1 MSVNDLHRG
10 LSSSVFRVEQITQN
24 PVVAIPCRFD
34 PDYRHQKE
42 KSLWRLFFFQL
53 FFQSVNVVA
62 AAIAVGQI
70 GMPHKAD
77 MPHEVGICLY
87 VGHAEDLAQLPDA
100 VKSKH
105 LRIHA
110 SVDPIGH
117 MIRVCLK
124 FVKCDAAVP
133 QTVLILGKIPF
144 ARDRPCKRETVDDF
158 FRRMNACFRLR
169 KASFTKPMIASFCS
183 PASFSSRHMVITA

>member
-1 MSVNDLHRG
+1 MMELADVPDSKSGGSDTVSVRPRLPAPKG
-10 LSSSVFRVEQITQN
+10 K
-24 PVVAIPCRFD
+24 AA
-34 PDYRHQKE
+34 
-42 KSLWRLFFFQL
+42 WRLFFFQL

-100 VKSKH
+100 VESKH

-144 ARDRPCKRETVDDF
+144 ARDRPCKRKTVDDF

-183 PASFSSRHMVITA
+183 PASFSPRHMAITA

>member
-1 MSVNDLHRG
+1 MAAFS
-10 LSSSVFRVEQITQN
+10 
-24 PVVAIPCRFD
+24 
-34 PDYRHQKE
+34 
-42 KSLWRLFFFQL
+42 FFQFL
-53 FFQSVNVVA
+53 FSQPVNVVA

-70 GMPHKAD
+70 G

-100 VKSKH
+100 VESKH

-144 ARDRPCKRETVDDF
+144 ARNRP
-158 FRRMNACFRLR
+158 
-169 KASFTKPMIASFCS
+169 
-183 PASFSSRHMVITA
+183 SRHAAAPTDTALYIF

>member
-1 MSVNDLHRG
+1 MMELADVPDSKSGGSDTVSVRPRL
-10 LSSSVFRVEQITQN
+10 
-24 PVVAIPCRFD
+24 PAP
-34 PDYRHQKE
+34 KE
-42 KSLWRLFFFQL
+42 KVALAAFLFSTIF
-53 FFQSVNVVA
+53 SIGKCRRGSNRRRTDRNA
-62 AAIAVGQI
+62 AQR
-70 GMPHKAD
+70 D

-100 VKSKH
+100 VESKH

-117 MIRVCLK
+117 MIRICLK

-144 ARDRPCKRETVDDF
+144 ARDRPCKRETVDNF

-183 PASFSSRHMVITA
+183 PASFSSRHMAITA